1 MMCNTISHMVTQLNA
16 KEILLLAIKISNF
29 WWKGMVK
36 KKRKEKKRKKKKT
49 ESSLH
54 SFNLAD
60 NNYGTHTCQDAT
72 TLDIFQETFE
82 QNVKFK

>member
-1 MMCNTISHMVTQLNA
+1 MPKRYCYWQSKFQTFGERAWS
-16 KEILLLAIKISNF
+16 
-29 WWKGMVK
+29 
-36 KKRKEKKRKKKKT
+36 KRKEKKRKERKKKT